1 MENHDETSRT
11 TIQPSAGKIIVLNS
25 SHYEE
30 HLVYIEIKTTVL
42 SVTLSVILWNAS
54 ISILLLHSRT
64 DVVSRRFSSDPRLS
78 FMTKKKKKSEVISWH
93 LWYFLLFSC
102 IIMKIQMTSQNNIL
116 NYWRPSY
123 SISLEATPWKVRVLS
138 HWRTGYAV
146 WSGGSSTS

>member
-11 TIQPSAGKIIVLNS
+11 TIQPSAGKMIVLNS

-30 HLVYIEIKTTVL
+30 HLVYIEIKTTIL

-54 ISILLLHSRT
+54 VSILLLYSRT
-64 DVVSRRFSSDPRLS
+64 DVISKRFSSDPRLN
-78 FMTKKKKKSEVISWH
+78 FMIKKKSEVISWH

-102 IIMKIQMTSQNNIL
+102 IIMKNQMTSQNNIL

-123 SISLEATPWKVRVLS
+123 SISLEGTPWKVRVFS
-138 HWRTGYAV
+138 HWRTGYAIR
-146 WSGGSSTS
+146 SGGSSTS